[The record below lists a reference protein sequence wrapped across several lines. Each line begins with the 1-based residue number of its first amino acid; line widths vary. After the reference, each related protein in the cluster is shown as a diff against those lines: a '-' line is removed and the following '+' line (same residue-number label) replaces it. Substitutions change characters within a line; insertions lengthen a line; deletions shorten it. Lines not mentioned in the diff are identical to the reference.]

1 MKLDLS
7 NAWDG
12 AMAMIRANREVVLVL
27 AGVFFFLPYLAFS
40 LFLPDTGVAEAA
52 AANEGDLDAVA
63 AIVMKFYAEFWWALM
78 LLALIQSVGAIASL
92 AVLGDNTRPTVG
104 EAIRRG
110 ASLLPTQLGAQILA
124 ALAIFAPIV
133 LGSAIGAATGSPA
146 ITGLLMLIG
155 LPVMIYIVVKF
166 SLSSPAIAID
176 QIRNPLA
183 ALASSWRLTK
193 GNSFRLFFFFLL
205 LLVAFVVIST
215 VLNLVIGL
223 MLALLGEELQLIGL
237 AITGALINA
246 IFSVVAYAVL
256 ASVHRLLSGRAAASV
271 PRAGGAD

>member
-7 NAWDG
+7 TAWDG

-40 LFLPDTGVAEAA
+40 LLLPDTGVAEAS
-52 AANEGDLDAVA
+52 AANEGDMDAIA
-63 AIVMKFYAEFWWALM
+63 AIVMESYAEYWWALL
-78 LLALIQSVGAIASL
+78 LLALIQTVGAIASL
-92 AVLGDNTRPTVG
+92 AVLGDETRPTVG
-104 EAIRRG
+104 DAIRRG
-110 ASLLPTQLGAQILA
+110 ATLLPTQLGAQIVA

-133 LGSAIGAATGSPA
+133 LASAIGAATGSVA
-146 ITGLLMLIG
+146 ITGLLTLIG
-155 LPVMIYIVVKF
+155 LPALIYIVVKF
-166 SLSSPAIAID
+166 SLASPAIAVD

-183 ALASSWRLTK
+183 ALARSWRLTK
-193 GNSFRLFFFFLL
+193 GNSIRLFFFFLL

-223 MLALLGEELQLIGL
+223 ALALLGEHLQLIGL

-246 IFSVVAYAVL
+246 TFSVVAYAVL
-256 ASVHRLLSGRAAASV
+256 ASVHHQLSGRASASV
-271 PRAGGAD
+271 PRVSHED